1 MTTADYKYNKKDGG
15 TIFCY
20 GDIEW
25 DSNFSVVCDNEEYDG
40 ITADIDVEVHNT
52 WKKVCDYL
60 VVNYRKDVEQI
71 ETC

>member
-1 MTTADYKYNKKDGG
+1 MTTANYKYNKKDGG
-15 TIFCY
+15 TILCY

-40 ITADIDVEVHNT
+40 IAADIDVEIHNT
-52 WKKVCDYL
+52 WKRVCDYL
-60 VVNYRKDVEQI
+60 VTTYRNDIEQI